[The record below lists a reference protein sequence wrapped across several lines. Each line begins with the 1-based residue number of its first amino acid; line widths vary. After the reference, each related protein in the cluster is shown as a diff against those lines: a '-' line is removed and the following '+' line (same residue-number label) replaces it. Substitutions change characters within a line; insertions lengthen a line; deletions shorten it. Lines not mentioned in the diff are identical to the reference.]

1 MCSGNERTRHPDSG
15 KESVVKR
22 ALSILPLLG
31 LACLA
36 GAQTAGKVAVINI
49 QSAIIS
55 TNDGKKAAG
64 EIQSRF
70 SPKKAE
76 VDRRQGEISQL
87 QDQLNRGRNTLSED
101 ARQNLTREID
111 QKNKALTRFTEDA
124 QAELQQ
130 EEQKAMGEL
139 FGRVMQ
145 VIDKYAKDNGY
156 ALVLD
161 VSSQQTPVLYASNT
175 IDITKDI
182 IDLYDKN
189 SPPATSAAP
198 ASGIVKP
205 PAPAP
210 AARPAAPPAPKP
222 APPK

>member
-1 MCSGNERTRHPDSG
+1 
-15 KESVVKR
+15 VKR
-22 ALSILPLLG
+22 ALFTLSLLG

-87 QDQLNRGRNTLSED
+87 QDQLNRGRNTLSEE

-189 SPPATSAAP
+189 SPPPAASAAP

-205 PAPAP
+205 PAAAP

>member
-1 MCSGNERTRHPDSG
+1 
-15 KESVVKR
+15 VKR
-22 ALSILPLLG
+22 ALFVLSLLG
-31 LACLA
+31 LAFSA
-36 GAQTAGKVAVINI
+36 GAQTTKVAVINI

-76 VDRRQGEISQL
+76 VDRRQGELTQL
-87 QDQLNRGRNTLSED
+87 QDQLNRGRNTLSEE

-111 QKNKALTRFTEDA
+111 QKNKALTRFTQDA
-124 QAELQQ
+124 QDELQQ

-156 ALVLD
+156 TLVLD

-182 IDLYDKN
+182 VDLYDKN

-205 PAPAP
+205 PASAP
-210 AARPAAPPAPKP
+210 VARPAVPAAPKP
-222 APPK
+222 APPPK

>member
-1 MCSGNERTRHPDSG
+1 
-15 KESVVKR
+15 
-22 ALSILPLLG
+22 
-31 LACLA
+31 LA

-182 IDLYDKN
+182 IDLYDQ
-189 SPPATSAAP
+189 SSAAM
-198 ASGIVKP
+198 SN
-205 PAPAP
+205 PAPAKP
-210 AARPAAPPAPKP
+210 ASSLAAPKP
-222 APPK
+222 ATPAKPPATKPPGSN